1 LGKEPKYS
9 IVYDCDFDWKS
20 FEKIPKRFRE
30 LIQRAIEHRL
40 MNNPLSYGE
49 ALLGLWKGRRKL
61 RVSIYRIIYEVEE
74 KTVIVR
80 IIKIGHRKKVYGN

>member
-1 LGKEPKYS
+1 MGKEPKYS

-49 ALLGLWKGRRKL
+49 ALIENWKGKRKL
-61 RVSIYRIIYEVEE
+61 RVSIYRVIYEVEE

-80 IIKIGHRKKVYGN
+80 IIKIGPRKTVYGN